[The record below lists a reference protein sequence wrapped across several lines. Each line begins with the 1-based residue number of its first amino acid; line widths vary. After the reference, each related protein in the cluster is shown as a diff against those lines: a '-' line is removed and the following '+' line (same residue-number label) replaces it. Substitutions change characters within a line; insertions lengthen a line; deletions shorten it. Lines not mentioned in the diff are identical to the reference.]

1 MQYNKVKL
9 VVGLFVITLFIMIVF
24 FLAFMLKE
32 KGSFDKRYNFHFKS
46 PTAEY
51 LHIGMPLKISG
62 FHIGVIDDIS
72 LKDDGA
78 VLISFSVTQEN
89 RHWLREGSVLMS
101 IKPLIGSPY
110 IVLYTSLGSP
120 LLKPNSSLMFIV
132 SDDIND
138 LVSRLEPAIKKA
150 ANILNNIDIITTYL
164 ASDDSELKQILKNLN
179 KFSKKL
185 ADNDSLLTSMTGD
198 DNSTLSVIESLNQT
212 TAIMKDLKKITD
224 DISQITSS
232 LDTDVV
238 TPASSSIK
246 EIEAILKDIMS
257 KLDAVDGTVRAVG
270 EYDKELPLLKE
281 QIIVGIQKSNQLLDK
296 VDSIISNKADQ
307 EVKLP

>member
-9 VVGLFVITLFIMIVF
+9 AVGLFVITLFILIGL

-32 KGSFDKRYNFHFKS
+32 KGTFEKRYNFHFQS

-51 LHIGMPLKISG
+51 LHIGMPLKLSG
-62 FHIGVIDDIS
+62 FYIGVIDDIT
-72 LKDDGA
+72 LKEDGG
-78 VLISFSVTQEN
+78 VFITFSVTQKN
-89 RHWLREGSVLMS
+89 RHWLSEGSVLMS

-110 IVLYTSLGSP
+110 IVLYTSLDSP

-164 ASDDSELKQILKNLN
+164 ASEDSELKQILNNLN

-185 ADNDSLLTSMTGD
+185 ADSDSILTSMTGD
-198 DNSTLSVIESLNQT
+198 KKSTQSVINSLEQT

-224 DISQITSS
+224 DISKITSS
-232 LDTDVV
+232 LDTQII
-238 TPASSSIK
+238 TPVSSSMK
-246 EIEAILKDIMS
+246 EIEGIMRDIKS
-257 KLDAVDGTVRAVG
+257 KLDAIDGTVKEVG
-270 EYDKELPLLKE
+270 AYDKELPKLKE
-281 QIIVGIQKSNQLLDK
+281 QILVGIEKSNQLLDK
-296 VDSIISNKADQ
+296 VDSIISNRADA
-307 EVKLP
+307 EVHLP